1 MISGVLFNVFSD
13 QLFNFFIKVVRCFIA
28 ERRTYNV
35 GRLAYLM
42 LRLCDGKFLFI
53 QKINPFHLM
62 LNQSLNNGLSII
74 QS

>member
-1 MISGVLFNVFSD
+1 MPVTL
-13 QLFNFFIKVVRCFIA
+13 IKPKKPSKKSVEPAFVRCFIA

-62 LNQSLNNGLSII
+62 LNQFLNNGLSII